1 MGDEKSSKK
10 RSSSGSSSKHKDKSS
25 SSSKKSS
32 KDSKSKSK
40 SKSSSSSS
48 KDTNDA
54 KKKVKQTAKKV
65 GDGAEKAYDSIADC
79 FGGEKELNRTIKRY
93 NPTFYNFADKSF
105 LSNIEVTN
113 RPSKFLFFLV
123 ILGLLQSF
131 IPLFQWPLDFAA
143 RYLGFLFLYQSG
155 RTELKEGSESSR
167 RANTVK
173 SLLTVFLLLSAMQ
186 LIPNFLFDTY
196 YHFGALWAFFLPV
209 ILFTTPWKDSP
220 EVTIAT
226 LICDTFFAS
235 ASMVI
240 GGLIPDG
247 LQGENGQN
255 MAILVGAVVAMLFWI
270 GYLGSIAA
278 YLIVWAFLALS
289 TINSLGR
296 PFIKKDE
303 SSSGFYRQMKIWHN
317 LLAIWLWRYLISAI
331 EDISIPGLISVIGLI
346 QYYLPSY
353 FLWMTG
359 FMFAMLMTKKTEK
372 RHRADTWYAKWL
384 RGVGGG
390 GGSSSSPSSSDRSR
404 SSSSSSRSG
413 SRSSSDRK
421 KSSSSGSSDRKK
433 SSSSSSRKKK

>member
-1 MGDEKSSKK
+1 MGDEKSSSKK
-10 RSSSGSSSKHKDKSS
+10 RSSSSSQKDGKKKDSSSR
-25 SSSKKSS
+25 
-32 KDSKSKSK
+32 
-40 SKSSSSSS
+40 SS
-48 KDTNDA
+48 KDTRGHDA
-54 KKKVKQTAKKV
+54 KKKVKQTVKKV

-93 NPTFYNFADKSF
+93 NPTFYSFADKSF
-105 LSNIEVTN
+105 LSNIEITN
-113 RPSKFLFFLV
+113 RPSKFLFFLI

-143 RYLGFLFLYQSG
+143 RYLGFLFLWQSG
-155 RTELKEGSESSR
+155 TTELREGFVSSR
-167 RANTVK
+167 RAHTVK

-220 EVTIAT
+220 DVTIAT

-240 GGLIPDG
+240 GGLIPEG

-255 MAILVGAVVAMLFWI
+255 MAILVGGTVAMLFWI

-289 TINSLGR
+289 TINSLGH

-317 LLAIWLWRYLISAI
+317 LLAIWLWRYLISMI
-331 EDISIPGLISVIGLI
+331 EGISIPGLISMIGLI

-353 FLWMTG
+353 FLWVTG
-359 FMFAMLMTKKTEK
+359 FMFAMLMTKKTETS
-372 RHRADTWYAKWL
+372 HRR
-384 RGVGGG
+384 RGRFFVLVKLVNIF
-390 GGSSSSPSSSDRSR
+390 RI
-404 SSSSSSRSG
+404 
-413 SRSSSDRK
+413 K
-421 KSSSSGSSDRKK
+421 ILL
-433 SSSSSSRKKK
+433 